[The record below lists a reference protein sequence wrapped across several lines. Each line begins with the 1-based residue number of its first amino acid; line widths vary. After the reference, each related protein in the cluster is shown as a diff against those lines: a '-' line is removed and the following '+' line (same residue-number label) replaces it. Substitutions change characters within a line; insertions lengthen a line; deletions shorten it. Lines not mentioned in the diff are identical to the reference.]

1 MKREECEA
9 KILKKLKEIKTIA
22 KKYDKS
28 EEFYISMTIYDDR
41 VRANNAYWETDT
53 PINVT
58 EHNDGMV
65 MQFDN

>member
-41 VRANNAYWETDT
+41 VQANNAYWETDT

-58 EHNDGMV
+58 EYNDGMV
-65 MQFDN
+65 M